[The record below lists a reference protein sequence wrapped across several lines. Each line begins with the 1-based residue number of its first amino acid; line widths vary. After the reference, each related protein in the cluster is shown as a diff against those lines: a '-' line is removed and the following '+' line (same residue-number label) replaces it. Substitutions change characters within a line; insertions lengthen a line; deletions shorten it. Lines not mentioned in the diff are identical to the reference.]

1 MKRKMIRI
9 LQDVALMSLL
19 GLSFRASLSLGFL
32 SVVIWVAV
40 GITNEPKK
48 IKVNGKERKIIN

>member
-1 MKRKMIRI
+1 MKRKMIRV

-32 SVVIWVAV
+32 SVIIWAAV
-40 GITNEPKK
+40 GITNEPMK
-48 IKVNGKERKIIN
+48 IKVKGKERKIIN